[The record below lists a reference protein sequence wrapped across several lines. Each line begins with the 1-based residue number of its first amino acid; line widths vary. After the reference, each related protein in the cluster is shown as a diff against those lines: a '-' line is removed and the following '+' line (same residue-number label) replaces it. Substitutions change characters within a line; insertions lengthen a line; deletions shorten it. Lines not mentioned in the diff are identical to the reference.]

1 MSRVMEWFER
11 LAEKRI
17 LEAQR
22 EGAFDDLPGS
32 GRPLPRDRFAR
43 LNPELRMAARV
54 LANSGYAPEEVSL
67 LKELAAARQQLGAAR
82 TAEERERLIREYSL
96 AELRLNLALERHR
109 RFFG

>member
-1 MSRVMEWFER
+1 MEWFEK

-17 LEAQR
+17 REAQE
-22 EGAFDDLPGS
+22 EGAFDNLPGS

-54 LANSGYAPEEVSL
+54 LANSGYPPVEVSL
-67 LKELAAARQQLGAAR
+67 LKELAATRQRLGTAR
-82 TAEERERLIREYSL
+82 TPDERERLIREYSL

-109 RFFG
+109 RSFG